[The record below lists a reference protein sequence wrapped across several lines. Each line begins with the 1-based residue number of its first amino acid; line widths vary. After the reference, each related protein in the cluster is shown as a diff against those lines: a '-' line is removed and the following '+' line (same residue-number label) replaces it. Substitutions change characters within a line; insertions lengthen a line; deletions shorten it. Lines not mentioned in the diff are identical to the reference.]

1 MTNRTRRFQFDAQ
14 LTAHGPDLR
23 VTYEMTPVVPATYWQ
38 PAEGGEVEIVSVK
51 LDGKEYATS
60 AEDDEYLL
68 EQAIARSADDWAD
81 EDAAEADWRYQEYR
95 DRQLMRQW
103 EQEA

>member
-1 MTNRTRRFQFDAQ
+1 MTLARRFQFDAQ

-23 VTYEMTPVVPATYWQ
+23 VTYEVTPIIPATYWQ
-38 PAEGGEVEIVSVK
+38 PAEGGEVEIISVK
-51 LDGKEYATS
+51 AGGKDYPTS

-68 EQAIARSADDWAD
+68 ELAQSRAEQDWAD

-95 DRQLMRQW
+95 DRQLMAQW
-103 EQEA
+103 ERNQ